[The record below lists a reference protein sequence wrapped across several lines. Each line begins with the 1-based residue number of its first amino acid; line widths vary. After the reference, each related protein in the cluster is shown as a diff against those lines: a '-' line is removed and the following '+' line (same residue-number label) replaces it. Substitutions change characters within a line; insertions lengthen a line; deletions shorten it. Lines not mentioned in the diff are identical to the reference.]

1 MTRSEFLSQLREA
14 LQGDLSG
21 SAVQENVN
29 YYNNYISEEVAKGKT
44 EEEVLQMLG
53 DPWILAHTIIDASDG
68 TDYET
73 VYEAGGSTYSS
84 SGTQE
89 SYRKNNSGSH
99 MHVFG
104 IDTWWKK
111 LLLVLFVVMI
121 IVLVVAVISGVV
133 QLLAPILVPFLI
145 VMLIVRLIGGSRGG
159 PR

>member
-1 MTRSEFLSQLREA
+1 MTRSEFLSQLKEA
-14 LQGDLSG
+14 LEGDLNS

-29 YYNNYISEEVAKGKT
+29 YYNNYITEEVAKGKS

-84 SGTQE
+84 SGAARD
-89 SYRKNNSGSH
+89 YRKDSSGSH
-99 MHVFG
+99 VHVFG

-111 LLLVLFVVMI
+111 LLLILFVVMI
-121 IVLVVAVISGVV
+121 IVLVVAVVSGVV
-133 QLLAPILVPFLI
+133 QLLAPVLVPILI
-145 VMLIVRLIGGSRGG
+145 VMIIIRLIGGRGG
-159 PR
+159 RW